1 MIGPVD
7 FGSAVSDDEFALFQR
22 LIHHESGIFLQPSKR
37 ALLQGRLTRRLREL
51 ELATYG
57 AYYRRVSEDPVEKV
71 RMLDCICTNET
82 RFFRE
87 PRHFEFV
94 REEVL
99 PALRRRDVRRLRAW
113 SAGCATGEE
122 PYSLAMLLC
131 DELGLDASVRI
142 LASDLSTR
150 ALAHAEAAVWPIERM
165 TEIPERYRK
174 RYMLRGTRSQAGRM
188 KAGPELRDRVTFL
201 RLNLNDW
208 IYNLQGTFELIFCRN
223 VLIYFDA
230 AAKARV
236 VEQLLAHLQPGG
248 FLLVGHAESLTGL
261 SDGLQPI
268 EPTIY
273 RRCEASR

>member
-1 MIGPVD
+1 MNGALEL
-7 FGSAVSDDEFALFQR
+7 GCLVSDDEFALFQQ
-22 LIHHESGIFLQPSKR
+22 LIHRESGIYLQPSKR
-37 ALLQGRLTRRLREL
+37 ALLQGRLVKRLRAL
-51 ELATYG
+51 ELKSYR

-87 PRHFEFV
+87 PRHFELV

-99 PALRRRDVRRLRAW
+99 PALRRRDARRVRAW

-122 PYSLAMLLC
+122 PYSLAMLLT
-131 DELGLDASVRI
+131 DEPGLDGHI
-142 LASDLSTR
+142 LATDLSTR
-150 ALAHAEAAVWPIERM
+150 ALEHAEAAVWPIERAQ
-165 TEIPERYRK
+165 EIPERYRK

-188 KAGPELRDRVTFL
+188 KAGPELRERVTFL

-208 IYNLQGTFELIFCRN
+208 VYRIQGAFDLIFCRN

-236 VEQLLAHLQPGG
+236 VEQLLAHLAPGG
-248 FLLVGHAESLTGL
+248 FLFVGHAESLTGL
-261 SDGLQPI
+261 NDRLTCL

-273 RRCEASR
+273 RRCEAQR